1 MKSKFGERFDFIKV
15 EYIDSDCNKSINNIQ
30 LSDEEIII
38 DDLQSERVG
47 YQR

>member
-1 MKSKFGERFDFIKV
+1 MKSKFGERFNFIKV
-15 EYIDSDCNKSINNIQ
+15 EYIDSDSNKSINNIQ